1 VAVERTLA
9 HVSDLHVGRD
19 PVTDEATSRL
29 VAALVEMGVDEVL
42 VTGDVTHRGRRAE
55 LAAFERLFAPLA
67 PRLVVVPGNHDR
79 MGDDVGA
86 RLMPGPRVQ
95 VERRS
100 GLHVVRLDSTAPHN
114 RSALDS
120 HGLLGHDDV
129 ARLEEAVDAAAPG
142 ALVVVMLHHHLH
154 RLPGD
159 HLGERLV
166 TWLGR
171 PWAAEVRGGRDVLER
186 LRGRC
191 DLVLHGHRHAASE
204 LVLLPRRGRALH
216 VLNAGCSPELGAV
229 RVVRHAA
236 GRILSDEWLPLRDP
250 ASPARLATPAAPAAA

>member
-1 VAVERTLA
+1 VERTLA

-19 PVTDEATSRL
+19 AATDEATARL
-29 VAALVEMGVDEVL
+29 VAALAEAGVDDVL
-42 VTGDVTHRGRRAE
+42 LTGDVTHRGRGAE
-55 LAAFERLFAPLA
+55 LAAFARLFSPIAA
-67 PRLVVVPGNHDR
+67 RLVVVPGNHDR

-120 HGLLGHDDV
+120 HGLLAREDV
-129 ARLEEAVDAAAPG
+129 ARLEEAVDEAAPG

-191 DLVLHGHRHAASE
+191 DLVLHGHRHAAGE

-229 RVVRHAA
+229 RVVRHAG
-236 GRILSDEWLPLRDP
+236 GRFVSEEWL
-250 ASPARLATPAAPAAA
+250 SARPTADRRPAAAPRPQPAAA

>member
-1 VAVERTLA
+1 MERTLA

-19 PVTDEATSRL
+19 AMTDEATGRL
-29 VAALVEMGVDEVL
+29 VAALVAAGVDEVL
-42 VTGDVTHRGRRAE
+42 VTGDVTHRGRGAE

-67 PRLVVVPGNHDR
+67 ARLVVVPGNHDR

-86 RLMPGPRVQ
+86 RIMRGARVQ
-95 VERRS
+95 VERRP

-120 HGLLGHDDV
+120 HGVLARDDV
-129 ARLEEAVDAAAPG
+129 ARLEEAIDAASPG
-142 ALVVVMLHHHLH
+142 SLVVVMLHHHLH

-229 RVVRHAA
+229 RVVRHAG
-236 GRILSDEWLPLRDP
+236 GRFLSEGWLEAAPALRRA
-250 ASPARLATPAAPAAA
+250 ASPAAAQPAAA